1 MIRVLVVD
9 DERLVCAHLR
19 TILGAAPD
27 IEVVAEAYDGA
38 EAVEAVLRYRPDLV
52 LMDLHMPG
60 VDGLTAIEQISQL
73 NVRSTVVALT
83 TFDLDGYVLRAMR
96 AGAAGYLLKDTAP
109 DDLVDLVRVMA
120 GGHLVFSPS
129 AARQLVTA
137 SDDLLEAQVRARAR
151 LTDLT
156 AREREVLACLGLG
169 MSNQQIGRRLYLSEA
184 TVKGHISRLLVKL
197 DCANRTQAGLLA
209 RDAELWPPKVA
220 DGSTG

>member
-9 DERLVCAHLR
+9 DERLVCAHLG
-19 TILGAAPD
+19 TILRAAPD
-27 IEVVAEAYDGA
+27 IEVVSEAYDGA

-52 LMDLHMPG
+52 LIDLRMPG
-60 VDGLTAIEQISQL
+60 VDGLTAIEQIGQL
-73 NVRSTVVALT
+73 APRSTVVALT
-83 TFDLDGYVLRAMR
+83 TFDVDEYVVRAMR

-109 DDLVDLVRVMA
+109 GDLVDLVRVAA

-129 AARQLVTA
+129 AARRLVSA
-137 SDDLLEAQVRARAR
+137 SEDLLDARKRAQAR
-151 LTDLT
+151 LADLT
-156 AREREVLACLGLG
+156 TRELEVLACLGLG
-169 MSNQQIGRRLYLSEA
+169 MSNQQIGRQLFLSEA

>member
-1 MIRVLVVD
+1 VIRVLVVD

-38 EAVEAVLRYRPDLV
+38 EAVEALLRYQPDLV
-52 LMDLHMPG
+52 LMDLRMPG
-60 VDGLTAIEQISQL
+60 VDGLTAIEQIGQL
-73 NVRSTVVALT
+73 NPRSTVVALT
-83 TFDLDGYVLRAMR
+83 TFDLDEYVLRAMR

-109 DDLVDLVRVMA
+109 DDLVDLVRVTA

-129 AARQLVTA
+129 AARRLVTA
-137 SDDLLEAQVRARAR
+137 SEDLLNARAHARAR

-156 AREREVLACLGLG
+156 TREREVLACLGHG
-169 MSNQQIGRRLYLSEA
+169 MSNQQIGRQLYLSEA

-197 DCANRTQAGLLA
+197 NCANRTQAGLLA
-209 RDAELWPPKVA
+209 RDAELWPPKVV
-220 DGSTG
+220 DGPID

>member
-52 LMDLHMPG
+52 LMDLRMPG
-60 VDGLTAIEQISQL
+60 VDGLTAIEQIGRL
-73 NVRSTVVALT
+73 NLRSTVVALT
-83 TFDLDGYVLRAMR
+83 TFDLDEYVLRAMR

-109 DDLVDLVRVMA
+109 GDLVDLVRVAA

-129 AARQLVTA
+129 AARRLVSA
-137 SDDLLEAQVRARAR
+137 SGDLREARRQARAR

-156 AREREVLACLGLG
+156 ARELEVLACLGLG
-169 MSNQQIGRRLYLSEA
+169 LSNQQIGRRLYLSET

-209 RDAELWPPKVA
+209 RDAELPPPKVA
-220 DGSTG
+220 DGPAG

>member
-52 LMDLHMPG
+52 LMDLRMPG
-60 VDGLTAIEQISQL
+60 VDGLTAIEQIGQL
-73 NVRSTVVALT
+73 NPRSAVVALT

-96 AGAAGYLLKDTAP
+96 AGAVGYLLKDTAP
-109 DDLVDLVRVMA
+109 DDLVDLVRVAA

-129 AARQLVTA
+129 AARRLVTA
-137 SDDLLEAQVRARAR
+137 SEDLLEVKVRAQAR
-151 LTDLT
+151 LADLT
-156 AREREVLACLGLG
+156 ARELEVLRCLGLG

-184 TVKGHISRLLVKL
+184 TVKGHITRLLLKL

-209 RDAELWPPKVA
+209 HDAEPWPPNAAGGPTV
-220 DGSTG
+220 

>member
-19 TILGAAPD
+19 TILSAAPD
-27 IEVVAEAYDGA
+27 IEVLAEAYDGA

-52 LMDLHMPG
+52 LMDLRMPG
-60 VDGLTAIEQISQL
+60 VDGLTAIEQIGRL
-73 NVRSTVVALT
+73 NLRSTVVALT
-83 TFDLDGYVLRAMR
+83 TFDLDEYVLRAMR

-109 DDLVDLVRVMA
+109 GDLVDLVRVAA

-129 AARQLVTA
+129 AARRLVAA
-137 SDDLLEAQVRARAR
+137 SGGLLDAQTRARAR

-156 AREREVLACLGLG
+156 VRELEVLAYLGHGL
-169 MSNQQIGRRLYLSEA
+169 SNQQIGRRLYLSEA

-209 RDAELWPPKVA
+209 RDAELWPPEVA
-220 DGSTG
+220 DGPTD